1 MHSTRQYVGRVLT
14 LLTAKA
20 KRKSWQNGRTLPP
33 PGVRLCAL
41 EIPLIRID
49 LCCRPLRSQD
59 RTTAEARALLARG
72 TSPVSQGIR
81 PGQRQQAQAA
91 DWSPS
96 WLLGVLLHC
105 PPPRSGE
112 SRPPGTTTSSQPAL
126 ARPWLLF
133 FSGTRHSR
141 LDGREIGH
149 FRLLGPAPATGSL
162 QQHLF
167 IRLAPAAHHRRHS
180 QAPMPQTSTRSIADP
195 SPHPR
200 LGHWFCEASH
210 ARHHSFFRSTDLP
223 GFARASRRLHHF
235 LISPLQCWSV
245 VSSTGHGL
253 YHPSLPSS
261 KPTWSGTDKGS
272 TLRLTASSR
281 RPPPLR
287 APRHYNNP
295 APTEMGNH

>member
-20 KRKSWQNGRTLPP
+20 KRKSWQNGRTPPP
-33 PGVRLCAL
+33 PGGSVVC
-41 EIPLIRID
+41 PGNSVD
-49 LCCRPLRSQD
+49 PDRSLLSSAAEPGSNDGRGPGAVGQGD
-59 RTTAEARALLARG
+59 VPCITGHPARTTSTSASGGLESVLVSGCPSPLSTSTIGRVSTPGNDNLLAAS
-72 TSPVSQGIR
+72 T
-81 PGQRQQAQAA
+81 RQAVA
-91 DWSPS
+91 
-96 WLLGVLLHC
+96 VV
-105 PPPRSGE
+105 
-112 SRPPGTTTSSQPAL
+112 
-126 ARPWLLF
+126 

-149 FRLLGPAPATGSL
+149 FRLLGPAPATGSP

-200 LGHWFCEASH
+200 LDHWFCEASH

-235 LISPLQCWSV
+235 LISPLECWSV